1 MKYFV
6 LALGLALAGCNFV
19 VDGDHGGGGG
29 GGGGGDV
36 DMSLPIDTDLG
47 GDVDLAMGK
56 DLAGVPI
63 VCTAGA
69 SSCSG
74 STLVTC
80 PDGTAEVMTACPLG
94 CSTSGGAHC
103 NVIHPR
109 APVTTGDFDA
119 TGLVPVTLSSA
130 IYIGTDNGQIGPN
143 GTPLRQPNNDV
154 NTYEVHQGI
163 GFRVAAIPGST
174 VKMGIYTFKSLTVS
188 AGVVVNVYGSNAV
201 ALVASGDVAID
212 GEIDVTCAGN
222 YNLSVLGGTPHPY
235 VAGPGGGAG
244 GQPNVPSVGFGTG
257 GVGGVNA
264 DNAHIAG
271 GGGGAYG
278 DVGGS
283 GGAMGPAAPGG
294 ASGPTYGDAM
304 LTTLFG
310 GSGGGAGGQGGNVTV
325 SVGGGGGGLVLVVS
339 MGTVTLGSGNAAGGV
354 NAGGCGGT
362 TAAGVGG
369 GAGGSG
375 GAILVQAV
383 AVHVAANGVLA
394 ANGGSGAAGNAAAGA
409 ATDGKAGAFGSA
421 VATGG
426 QTGGGADGGNGGAA
440 TPTNG
445 TNGGGAAGSG
455 GGAGGGVGRIRVESQ
470 SGSATVDSGGVT
482 SPAAAEGTVDIH

>member
-29 GGGGGDV
+29 GGGDV

-47 GDVDLAMGK
+47 GDVDLAMGN

-163 GFRVAAIPGST
+163 GFRGERADV
-174 VKMGIYTFKSLTVS
+174 VVVHRLVHQMS
-188 AGVVVNVYGSNAV
+188 AGSHADLT
-201 ALVASGDVAID
+201 LVKKRAHCAHARS
-212 GEIDVTCAGN
+212 EIDV
-222 YNLSVLGGTPHPY
+222 
-235 VAGPGGGAG
+235 
-244 GQPNVPSVGFGTG
+244 
-257 GVGGVNA
+257 
-264 DNAHIAG
+264 
-271 GGGGAYG
+271 
-278 DVGGS
+278 GS
-283 GGAMGPAAPGG
+283 GEHDHGVVAAEFEVGALEVLRTCPTDVAPGG
-294 ASGPTYGDAM
+294 C
-304 LTTLFG
+304 
-310 GSGGGAGGQGGNVTV
+310 
-325 SVGGGGGGLVLVVS
+325 
-339 MGTVTLGSGNAAGGV
+339 GTG
-354 NAGGCGGT
+354 
-362 TAAGVGG
+362 
-369 GAGGSG
+369 
-375 GAILVQAV
+375 
-383 AVHVAANGVLA
+383 
-394 ANGGSGAAGNAAAGA
+394 
-409 ATDGKAGAFGSA
+409 
-421 VATGG
+421 
-426 QTGGGADGGNGGAA
+426 
-440 TPTNG
+440 
-445 TNGGGAAGSG
+445 
-455 GGAGGGVGRIRVESQ
+455 E
-470 SGSATVDSGGVT
+470 
-482 SPAAAEGTVDIH
+482 